1 MHSHPQKSEIGTIKL
16 LKKYLYLY
24 LVKHLFTMNAANFTE
39 LRTNLKEYL
48 DEVENNVAKILAVI
62 MISPYLLSLLSS

>member
-1 MHSHPQKSEIGTIKL
+1 
-16 LKKYLYLY
+16 
-24 LVKHLFTMNAANFTE
+24 MNAANFTE

-62 MISPYLLSLLSS
+62 MISPYLLSLLSLKDAC